1 MAFLET
7 LRRISS
13 TKPQGPSRTFS
24 ELEMIRAILLI
35 GERTVLGRT
44 LLARLLGTGSGA
56 VRTLINDLDKEKILT
71 VEPTGCRLTEKGLKL
86 YQQIVE
92 KIPLITQLDAGR
104 LSVARCDAAALVK
117 NAFDCLRLG
126 IEQRDA
132 AVRVG
137 AKGATT
143 LICRDGHFE
152 IPMGSQDCA
161 HDYPDEVWDRLA
173 ATFKP
178 ENGDVIV
185 VSSADDAD
193 TALYG
198 TLAGAL
204 ALLEKA

>member
-13 TKPQGPSRTFS
+13 TKPQGPSRTFN
-24 ELEMIRAILLI
+24 ELEMIRAILLL

-56 VRTLINDLDKEKILT
+56 IRTLINDLDKEKILA
-71 VEPTGCRLTEKGLKL
+71 VEPTGCRLTDKGLKI
-86 YQQIVE
+86 YRDIAE
-92 KIPLITQLDAGR
+92 SIPVITQLDAGR
-104 LSVARCDAAALVK
+104 LSVARCDAGAIVK
-117 NAFDCLRLG
+117 NASGRVRLG

-143 LICRDGHFE
+143 IVYNDGRFE
-152 IPMGSQDCA
+152 IPMGSKDCA
-161 HDYPDEVWDRLA
+161 HDYPDEVWNRLV
-173 ATFKP
+173 ATFSP
-178 ENGDVIV
+178 ADRDVIV

-198 TLAGAL
+198 ALAGAL
-204 ALLEKA
+204 TLLEKK

>member
-1 MAFLET
+1 
-7 LRRISS
+7 
-13 TKPQGPSRTFS
+13 
-24 ELEMIRAILLI
+24 MIRAILLL

-44 LLARLLGTGSGA
+44 LLSRLLGTGSGA

-71 VEPTGCRLTEKGLKL
+71 VEPMGCRLTEKGLKM

-92 KIPLITQLDAGR
+92 RIPLITSLDAGR
-104 LSVARCDAAALVK
+104 LSVARCDAAAVVK
-117 NAFDCLRLG
+117 GVFDRLRLG

-143 LICRDGHFE
+143 LIYRDGRFE

-161 HDYPDEVWDRLA
+161 QDYPDEVWNRLI
-173 ATFKP
+173 TIFKP
-178 ENGDVIV
+178 GDGDVIV
-185 VSSADDAD
+185 VCSADNAD

-198 TLAGAL
+198 SLAGAL

>member
-1 MAFLET
+1 M
-7 LRRISS
+7 
-13 TKPQGPSRTFS
+13 
-24 ELEMIRAILLI
+24 
-35 GERTVLGRT
+35 GRT

-71 VEPTGCRLTEKGLKL
+71 VEPTGCRLTEKGFKL
-86 YQQIVE
+86 YEQIVE

-104 LSVARCDAAALVK
+104 LSVARCDAGAIVK
-117 NAFDCLRLG
+117 NASSQLRLG

-143 LICRDGHFE
+143 LIFQERRFE
-152 IPMGSQDCA
+152 IPMGSRDCA

-173 ATFKP
+173 SAFKP

-185 VSSADDAD
+185 VSSADDSD

-198 TLAGAL
+198 ALAGAL